1 MSPNSSSYEQLD
13 RVLRGSEGEEIRDYD
28 REIALRRPSS
38 VAIVLTSRSSR
49 MTDVGRIIART
60 DRELR
65 RSATILRSNR
75 YYVGTEWDRPTPIS
89 PNSGGLTLIDAV
101 PGSIHVLL
109 EAYGKIQSLLV
120 SKPLQALTTLL
131 ALEQGF
137 SNIRFW
143 SPRKKDPLAGISARQ
158 ALEVLKAYGG
168 DTGRLMREDSPNLVI
183 EIDKAKEEREVF
195 RHPELPENVAVTGAP
210 SPLAEVRVSRS
221 GEVIIRG
228 QRLTCIL
235 EHPDGSQSIIFLDGY

>member
-13 RVLRGSEGEEIRDYD
+13 RVLHSSEGREIRDYD
-28 REIALRRPSS
+28 REIALHRPSS
-38 VAIVLTSRSSR
+38 VGVILTSRSSR

-65 RSATILRSNR
+65 RAATILRSNG
-75 YYVGTEWDRPTPIS
+75 YYLGTEWDRPKPIS
-89 PNSGGLTLIDAV
+89 PDSGGLTLSDAI
-101 PGSIHVLL
+101 PGSFHVLL
-109 EAYGKIQSLLV
+109 EAYGKIQSLLM
-120 SKPLQALTTLL
+120 SKPLQALTALL
-131 ALEQGF
+131 TLEQGF

-143 SPRKKDPLAGISARQ
+143 PRRTKDPLAGISARQ

-168 DTGRLMREDSPNLVI
+168 DTGRLMRGDSPNLVI
-183 EIDKAKEEREVF
+183 EIDKAEEEREVF
-195 RHPELPENVAVTGAP
+195 RHPNLPEDIALAGTS

-228 QRLTCIL
+228 QRMTCIL
-235 EHPDGSQSIIFLDGY
+235 DHSDGSQSIIFLDGY